1 MKTDTNY
8 TNGSMFHI
16 IKMEVCFVNT
26 TTLSYII
33 SQTLQ
38 KIKKRNLKAYNTVK
52 IYISEKLNNIVP
64 INETRH

>member
-8 TNGSMFHI
+8 KNGSMFHI

-52 IYISEKLNNIVP
+52 IYISEN
-64 INETRH
+64 